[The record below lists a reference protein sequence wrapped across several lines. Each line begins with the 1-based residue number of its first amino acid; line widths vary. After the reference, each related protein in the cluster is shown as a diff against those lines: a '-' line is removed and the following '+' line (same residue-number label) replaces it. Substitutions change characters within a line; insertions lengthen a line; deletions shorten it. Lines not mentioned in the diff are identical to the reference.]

1 MGRNLFDFNIANSS
15 SKFLSGKVSDD
26 QQPDASLSSTRS
38 TASSSAESFAH
49 QPAHTPT
56 ADALAEMEALNHSHS
71 HRSRTADHSGRG
83 DRKQAMTF
91 TTTSTITGTNTT
103 TIMQGH
109 ASHHAAHHPPASADK
124 DKQSKKCSV
133 CGKSFNPLRRR
144 HYCRTC
150 TAVVCSSCS
159 ISRKVES
166 TFEGA
171 ITVRMCVSC
180 KLSSIASQDDFYD
193 RIFSTSANGATT
205 AGTDSQPSGS
215 EGDFSTD
222 RLSFASYS
230 SGTGTGN
237 GSVTSKDDSAIPG
250 VSASSVDSQPPMD
263 KRAASA
269 SNLPVRRKSSTTT
282 GEGGA
287 NPARGRHGSF
297 TGPQA
302 PVSED
307 CPWCMNEACA
317 PLHEYFE
324 VPYPFFLELADP
336 SAKNQYIAA
345 KHLDNEKERLR
356 SVRTLRAALK
366 AGSSAS
372 QTVMQLCN
380 MAAIATQSP
389 MALVGLL
396 DKHVYVPCAETGL
409 GSMDKIDR
417 QKSLAAHACR
427 NGSPLVCSD
436 LTRDVRF
443 AANPWRRDVL
453 QAQFYAGIPLTL
465 SNGHTVG
472 AIEVFDVMPRYAC
485 MDVISQLQTVVRGLL
500 RKFEELIAKNPLPG
514 DDGAESSSS
523 TKSHS
528 SSSGRRTPQGEH
540 AETKQRSG
548 RAPAPSAPSAPAIPP
563 PKKSPKPSSRS
574 PATPSHKPSGPA
586 PTPPKPAKE
595 TPAPKPVAPA
605 APAPTPTPAP
615 APAAAAEAATP
626 AAEPTQEEMEMR
638 LMQLLSQT
646 TSTQEQLR
654 NQQGQMVSAISSHS
668 KQINDLA
675 KQLERMEST
684 LAAKLG
690 VDGEEG
696 EEASSKEDADAASA

>member
-15 SKFLSGKVSDD
+15 NKFLSGKAASEDSGV
-26 QQPDASLSSTRS
+26 DASLSSTRS
-38 TASSSAESFAH
+38 TASSSADSFVNLPPGSTFGPSV
-49 QPAHTPT
+49 QTPT
-56 ADALAEMEALNHSHS
+56 ASALVAEMEALNHSHS
-71 HRSRTADHSGRG
+71 HRSRTADHSARG
-83 DRKQAMTF
+83 DRKPMTF

-103 TIMQGH
+103 TIVSGH
-109 ASHHAAHHPPASADK
+109 QAAGA
-124 DKQSKKCSV
+124 
-133 CGKSFNPLRRR
+133 
-144 HYCRTC
+144 T
-150 TAVVCSSCS
+150 SSCS

-193 RIFSTSANGATT
+193 RIFSASTNGTAAAT
-205 AGTDSQPSGS
+205 TDSQPSGS
-215 EGDFSTD
+215 EGEFGTD

-230 SGTGTGN
+230 SGTNTGN
-237 GSVTSKDDSAIPG
+237 NSVSKDE
-250 VSASSVDSQPPMD
+250 SVVPAGGSNSIEGQD
-263 KRAASA
+263 KRTTSA
-269 SNLPVRRKSSTTT
+269 SNLPVRRKSSTAAGT
-282 GEGGA
+282 GEAAANSSGG
-287 NPARGRHGSF
+287 RGRHGSF
-297 TGPQA
+297 TGPQT
-302 PVSED
+302 VSED

-336 SAKNQYIAA
+336 TAKNQYIAA

-356 SVRTLRAALK
+356 SVRTLRGALK
-366 AGSSAS
+366 AGSSSS
-372 QTVMQLCN
+372 QTIQQLCN

-396 DKHVYVPCAETGL
+396 DKHVYVPCAESGL
-409 GSMDKIDR
+409 SSMDKIDR

-465 SNGHTVG
+465 SNGHTIG
-472 AIEVFDVMPRYAC
+472 AIEVFDVTPRFAC

-500 RKFEELIAKNPLPG
+500 RKFEEILAKNAVPG
-514 DDGAESSSS
+514 DETESSMFSKTHSS
-523 TKSHS
+523 S
-528 SSSGRRTPQGEH
+528 SSSGRRTPKNENGEV
-540 AETKQRSG
+540 KQRSG

-563 PKKSPKPSSRS
+563 PKKSPKPLSRS
-574 PATPSHKPSGPA
+574 PATPSKPSGPA
-586 PTPPKPAKE
+586 PQPPKPVKE
-595 TPAPKPVAPA
+595 TPAPKA
-605 APAPTPTPAP
+605 APPAPPAP
-615 APAAAAEAATP
+615 APAPAPAPPAAPVQQPAPVASTVAAAP
-626 AAEPTQEEMEMR
+626 AANTEPTQDEMEMR

-690 VDGEEG
+690 VDDD
-696 EEASSKEDADAASA
+696 EEASPSKADANATSA

>member
-15 SKFLSGKVSDD
+15 SKFLSGNAAALSDD
-26 QQPDASLSSTRS
+26 QDTGLSSTRS
-38 TASSSAESFAH
+38 TASSSAESLATLSH
-49 QPAHTPT
+49 GLPSQTST
-56 ADALAEMEALNHSHS
+56 AADMEALNQSHN
-71 HRSRTADHSGRG
+71 HRSRTADHSSRG
-83 DRKQAMTF
+83 DRKPMTF
-91 TTTSTITGTNTT
+91 TSSIMGTNTT
-103 TIMQGH
+103 TIVAGGQMHQAMGH
-109 ASHHAAHHPPASADK
+109 VHNANAAAESKA
-124 DKQSKKCSV
+124 SKKCSV

-193 RIFSTSANGATT
+193 RIFSTNGGANGAATS
-205 AGTDSQPSGS
+205 DSQPSGS
-215 EGDFSTD
+215 DGDFTTD

-230 SGTGTGN
+230 SGTGN
-237 GSVTSKDDSAIPG
+237 GSKDDSMADSHAPMEKR
-250 VSASSVDSQPPMD
+250 SASGSS
-263 KRAASA
+263 
-269 SNLPVRRKSSTTT
+269 LPVRRKSSTTS
-282 GEGGA
+282 GNGNAEPSGQ
-287 NPARGRHGSF
+287 RGRHDSF
-297 TGPQA
+297 TGPPA
-302 PVSED
+302 VTED

-336 SAKNQYIAA
+336 AAKNQYIAA

-356 SVRTLRAALK
+356 SVRTIRGALK
-366 AGSSAS
+366 AGTSAS
-372 QTVMQLCN
+372 QTIQQLCN
-380 MAAIATQSP
+380 MAAIATSSP

-409 GSMDKIDR
+409 GSLDKIDR

-465 SNGHTVG
+465 SSGHTIG
-472 AIEVFDVMPRYAC
+472 AIEVFDVTPRFAC

-500 RKFEELIAKNPLPG
+500 RKFEEILAKNEACG
-514 DDGAESSSS
+514 EEESSH
-523 TKSHS
+523 KSS
-528 SSSGRRTPQGEH
+528 SSSGRRTPKSENGEG
-540 AETKQRSG
+540 KQRTP

-563 PKKSPKPSSRS
+563 PKKSPKPRA
-574 PATPSHKPSGPA
+574 PTTPSHKPSGPA
-586 PTPPKPAKE
+586 PQPPKPKGE
-595 TPAPKPVAPA
+595 PK
-605 APAPTPTPAP
+605 APAPAPPAPVEAPAPAP
-615 APAAAAEAATP
+615 APAASAAG
-626 AAEPTQEEMEMR
+626 AEPTQEEMEMR

-654 NQQGQMVSAISSHS
+654 NQQGQMVNAISSHS
-668 KQINDLA
+668 KQISDLA

-690 VDGEEG
+690 MDDEDSP
-696 EEASSKEDADAASA
+696 AKEDADAASA

>member
-1 MGRNLFDFNIANSS
+1 MVRNLFDFNIAASS
-15 SKFLSGKVSDD
+15 TKFLNGAAAADD
-26 QQPDASLSSTRS
+26 LKAEDASLSSARS
-38 TASSSAESFAH
+38 TASSSADSFA
-49 QPAHTPT
+49 PPGA
-56 ADALAEMEALNHSHS
+56 ANMDGHSTSGYSTSGS
-71 HRSRTADHSGRG
+71 HRSRAADHSARG
-83 DRKQAMTF
+83 DRSKPMTF
-91 TTTSTITGTNTT
+91 TTTSSITGTNTT
-103 TIMQGH
+103 TIVAGGLQHQQLAGH
-109 ASHHAAHHPPASADK
+109 VHNANAAAESKA
-124 DKQSKKCSV
+124 SKKCSV

-193 RIFSTSANGATT
+193 RIFSTNGGANT
-205 AGTDSQPSGS
+205 AGTTDSQPSGS
-215 EGDFSTD
+215 EGDFATD

-230 SGTGTGN
+230 SGTA
-237 GSVTSKDDSAIPG
+237 KDDMAVG
-250 VSASSVDSQPPMD
+250 AANVDMQAPLD

-269 SNLPVRRKSSTTT
+269 SNLPVRRKSSTTS
-282 GEGGA
+282 GNDGSSG
-287 NPARGRHGSF
+287 ARGRHGSF

-302 PVSED
+302 VAED

-336 SAKNQYIAA
+336 AAKNQYIAA

-356 SVRTLRAALK
+356 SVRAIRGALK
-366 AGSSAS
+366 AGTSAA
-372 QTVMQLCN
+372 QTIQQLCN
-380 MAAIATQSP
+380 MAAIATSSP

-409 GSMDKIDR
+409 GSLDKIDR

-465 SNGHTVG
+465 SNGHTIG
-472 AIEVFDVMPRYAC
+472 AIEVFDVVPRFAC

-500 RKFEELIAKNPLPG
+500 RKFEEILAKNQG
-514 DDGAESSSS
+514 FAEDSADSHHH
-523 TKSHS
+523 KSS
-528 SSSGRRTPQGEH
+528 SSSGRRTPKSENGDG
-540 AETKQRSG
+540 KQRTP
-548 RAPAPSAPSAPAIPP
+548 RAPAPNAPAPPAIPP
-563 PKKSPKPSSRS
+563 PKKSPKTSRS
-574 PATPSHKPSGPA
+574 PGVPNHKPAGPA
-586 PTPPKPAKE
+586 PQPPKPAPVEAPKDPE
-595 TPAPKPVAPA
+595 PAPAEALASVASAPA
-605 APAPTPTPAP
+605 AN
-615 APAAAAEAATP
+615 
-626 AAEPTQEEMEMR
+626 AEPTQEQMEMR

-654 NQQGQMVSAISSHS
+654 NQQGQMVTAISSHS

-690 VDGEEG
+690 VELDDDED
-696 EEASSKEDADAASA
+696 SPSNEDADAASA

>member
-1 MGRNLFDFNIANSS
+1 MVRNLFDFNIANSS
-15 SKFLSGKVSDD
+15 TKFLSGSVATATSALDD
-26 QQPDASLSSTRS
+26 SASLSS
-38 TASSSAESFAH
+38 TASSSADSYAAH
-49 QPAHTPT
+49 APSQQG
-56 ADALAEMEALNHSHS
+56 DDMEALHNSSGGS
-71 HRSRTADHSGRG
+71 HRSRANDHSARG
-83 DRKQAMTF
+83 DRKPMTF
-91 TTTSTITGTNTT
+91 TTTSSITGTNTT
-103 TIMQGH
+103 TIVAGGMQHQQLAGH
-109 ASHHAAHHPPASADK
+109 VHNANAAAESKA
-124 DKQSKKCSV
+124 SKKCSV

-193 RIFSTSANGATT
+193 RIFSTNGGANTGGT
-205 AGTDSQPSGS
+205 TDSQPSGS
-215 EGDFSTD
+215 EGDFATD

-230 SGTGTGN
+230 SGTA
-237 GSVTSKDDSAIPG
+237 KDDMAVG
-250 VSASSVDSQPPMD
+250 ASSIDMNPAMD
-263 KRAASA
+263 KRTASA
-269 SNLPVRRKSSTTT
+269 SNLPVRRKSSTTS
-282 GEGGA
+282 GNDGA
-287 NPARGRHGSF
+287 SGARGRHGSF
-297 TGPQA
+297 TGPA
-302 PVSED
+302 AVAED

-336 SAKNQYIAA
+336 AAKNQYIAA

-356 SVRTLRAALK
+356 SVRAIRGALK
-366 AGSSAS
+366 AGTSAA
-372 QTVMQLCN
+372 QTVQQLCN
-380 MAAIATQSP
+380 MAAIATSSP

-396 DKHVYVPCAETGL
+396 DKHVYVPCAEAGL
-409 GSMDKIDR
+409 GSLDKIDR

-465 SNGHTVG
+465 SNGHTIG
-472 AIEVFDVMPRYAC
+472 AIEVFDVTPRFAC

-500 RKFEELIAKNPLPG
+500 RKFEEILAKNPG
-514 DDGAESSSS
+514 SAEDEASH
-523 TKSHS
+523 KSS
-528 SSSGRRTPQGEH
+528 SSSGRRTPKSENGEG
-540 AETKQRSG
+540 KQRTP
-548 RAPAPSAPSAPAIPP
+548 RAPAPNAPAPPAIPP
-563 PKKSPKPSSRS
+563 PKKSPKTSRS
-574 PATPSHKPSGPA
+574 PGVPNHKPSGPA
-586 PTPPKPAKE
+586 PQPPKPAAPKE
-595 TPAPKPVAPA
+595 APKAPEPAPAEA
-605 APAPTPTPAP
+605 PAP
-615 APAAAAEAATP
+615 APAPEAAAPAAG
-626 AAEPTQEEMEMR
+626 AEPTQEQMEMR

-690 VDGEEG
+690 MDLEDDED
-696 EEASSKEDADAASA
+696 SPSKKDADAASA

>member
-1 MGRNLFDFNIANSS
+1 
-15 SKFLSGKVSDD
+15 
-26 QQPDASLSSTRS
+26 
-38 TASSSAESFAH
+38 
-49 QPAHTPT
+49 
-56 ADALAEMEALNHSHS
+56 MEALNHSHAS
-71 HRSRTADHSGRG
+71 SGHRTRSADLSSRG
-83 DRKQAMTF
+83 DRKPMTF
-91 TTTSTITGTNTT
+91 TTTSSITGTNTT
-103 TIMQGH
+103 TIVSGGH
-109 ASHHAAHHPPASADK
+109 QHQAVGHVHNAQAAAEAK
-124 DKQSKKCSV
+124 ASKKCSV

-193 RIFSTSANGATT
+193 RIFSTNAAANTATS
-205 AGTDSQPSGS
+205 DSQPSGS
-215 EGDFSTD
+215 EGDFTSTD

-230 SGTGTGN
+230 SGQGN
-237 GSVTSKDDSAIPG
+237 GSNASKDDMAVG
-250 VSASSVDSQPPMD
+250 ASVDAQAPMD

-269 SNLPVRRKSSTTT
+269 SNLPVRRKSSTTGNGNADPST
-282 GEGGA
+282 
-287 NPARGRHGSF
+287 ARGRHGSF
-297 TGPQA
+297 TGP
-302 PVSED
+302 PTVTED

-336 SAKNQYIAA
+336 AAKNQYIAA

-356 SVRTLRAALK
+356 SVRTIRGALK
-366 AGSSAS
+366 AGTSAA
-372 QTVMQLCN
+372 QTIMQLCN

-453 QAQFYAGIPLTL
+453 QTQFYAGIPLTL
-465 SNGHTVG
+465 SNGHTIG
-472 AIEVFDVMPRYAC
+472 AIEVFDVTPRFAC

-500 RKFEELIAKNPLPG
+500 RKFEEILAKNPSDEG
-514 DDGAESSSS
+514 VETSH
-523 TKSHS
+523 KSS
-528 SSSGRRTPQGEH
+528 SSSGRRTPKSESDEG
-540 AETKQRSG
+540 KQRTP
-548 RAPAPSAPSAPAIPP
+548 RPPAPSAPSAPAIPP
-563 PKKSPKPSSRS
+563 PKKSPKPSSRT
-574 PATPSHKPSGPA
+574 PALPSHKPSGPA
-586 PTPPKPAKE
+586 PTLPKPAAPKE
-595 TPAPKPVAPA
+595 APKPQS
-605 APAPTPTPAP
+605 PAPPA
-615 APAAAAEAATP
+615 APAAAAAPTEAP
-626 AAEPTQEEMEMR
+626 AADAEPSQEEMEMR

-690 VDGEEG
+690 ADGEEA
-696 EEASSKEDADAASA
+696 EDSPSKEGADAASA

>member
-15 SKFLSGKVSDD
+15 SKFLSGNAAAFSDD
-26 QQPDASLSSTRS
+26 KESGLSSTRS
-38 TASSSAESFAH
+38 TGSSSAESFAT
-49 QPAHTPT
+49 QSQGLPSQTPT
-56 ADALAEMEALNHSHS
+56 TADMEALSQSHT
-71 HRSRTADHSGRG
+71 HRSRAADHSSRG
-83 DRKQAMTF
+83 DRKPMTF
-91 TTTSTITGTNTT
+91 TTTSSITGTNTT
-103 TIMQGH
+103 TIVAGGQTHQALMGH
-109 ASHHAAHHPPASADK
+109 VHNANAAAESKA
-124 DKQSKKCSV
+124 SKKCSV

-193 RIFSTSANGATT
+193 RIFSTNGGTNAAATS
-205 AGTDSQPSGS
+205 DSQPSGS
-215 EGDFSTD
+215 DGDFATD

-230 SGTGTGN
+230 SGTGN
-237 GSVTSKDDSAIPG
+237 GSKDDSM
-250 VSASSVDSQPPMD
+250 VDSQAPME
-263 KRAASA
+263 KRTASG
-269 SNLPVRRKSSTTT
+269 SSLPVRRKSSTTS
-282 GEGGA
+282 GNGNAE
-287 NPARGRHGSF
+287 PAGQRGRHGSF
-297 TGPQA
+297 TGPPA
-302 PVSED
+302 VSED

-336 SAKNQYIAA
+336 AAKNQYIAA

-356 SVRTLRAALK
+356 SVRTIRGALK
-366 AGSSAS
+366 AGTSAS
-372 QTVMQLCN
+372 QTIQQLCN
-380 MAAIATQSP
+380 MAAIATSSP
-389 MALVGLL
+389 MSLVGLL

-409 GSMDKIDR
+409 GSLDKIDR

-465 SNGHTVG
+465 SNGHTIG
-472 AIEVFDVMPRYAC
+472 AIEVFDVTPRFAC

-500 RKFEELIAKNPLPG
+500 RKFEEILAKN
-514 DDGAESSSS
+514 ESFGEEE
-523 TKSHS
+523 TAHKSS
-528 SSSGRRTPQGEH
+528 SSSGRRTPKSESGEGKR
-540 AETKQRSG
+540 TP

-563 PKKSPKPSSRS
+563 PKKSPKPRA
-574 PATPSHKPSGPA
+574 PAAPAHKPSGPA
-586 PTPPKPAKE
+586 PQPPKPREEPKA
-595 TPAPKPVAPA
+595 PAPTPVP
-605 APAPTPTPAP
+605 PAPTPTPAP
-615 APAAAAEAATP
+615 VETPAPASTPAAPAAG
-626 AAEPTQEEMEMR
+626 AEPTQEEMEMR

-654 NQQGQMVSAISSHS
+654 NQQGQMVNAISSHS
-668 KQINDLA
+668 KQISDLA

-690 VDGEEG
+690 MDTDDEDSP
-696 EEASSKEDADAASA
+696 AKEDADAASA

>member
-15 SKFLSGKVSDD
+15 NKFLSGKAVSEDSA
-26 QQPDASLSSTRS
+26 DASLSSTRS
-38 TASSSAESFAH
+38 TASSSADSFVPT
-49 QPAHTPT
+49 QTPT
-56 ADALAEMEALNHSHS
+56 AAALVAEMEALNHSHA
-71 HRSRTADHSGRG
+71 HRSRTADHSARG
-83 DRKQAMTF
+83 DRKPMTF

-103 TIMQGH
+103 TIVGGAGH
-109 ASHHAAHHPPASADK
+109 QPAASSSTHSHAPSAA

-193 RIFSTSANGATT
+193 RIFSASTNGTTT
-205 AGTDSQPSGS
+205 ATTDSQPSGS
-215 EGDFSTD
+215 EGEFGTD

-230 SGTGTGN
+230 SGTNTGN
-237 GSVTSKDDSAIPG
+237 NSVSKEETASAGGSNSIEG
-250 VSASSVDSQPPMD
+250 QD
-263 KRAASA
+263 KRTTSA
-269 SNLPVRRKSSTTT
+269 SNLPARRKSSTTAGT
-282 GEGGA
+282 GEA
-287 NPARGRHGSF
+287 NSSGARGRHGSF

-302 PVSED
+302 VSED

-336 SAKNQYIAA
+336 TAKNQYIAA

-356 SVRTLRAALK
+356 SVRTLRGALK
-366 AGSSAS
+366 AGSSSS
-372 QTVMQLCN
+372 QTIQQLCN

-409 GSMDKIDR
+409 SSMDKIDR

-465 SNGHTVG
+465 SNGHTIG
-472 AIEVFDVMPRYAC
+472 AIEVFDVTPRFAC

-500 RKFEELIAKNPLPG
+500 RKFEEILAKNTVPG
-514 DDGAESSSS
+514 DEVELSKTHSS
-523 TKSHS
+523 S
-528 SSSGRRTPQGEH
+528 SSSGRRTPKNENGEV
-540 AETKQRSG
+540 KQRSG

-574 PATPSHKPSGPA
+574 PAKPTGPA
-586 PTPPKPAKE
+586 PQPPKPVKE
-595 TPAPKPVAPA
+595 IPAPKAAPPAPPASAPPAPPVQQPSPA
-605 APAPTPTPAP
+605 ATVA
-615 APAAAAEAATP
+615 APAAAAPAAT
-626 AAEPTQEEMEMR
+626 AEPTQDEMEMR

-690 VDGEEG
+690 ADDD
-696 EEASSKEDADAASA
+696 EEASKADANATSA